1 MDTPVSNVVGTGD
14 IFVLFFLLVGEGP
27 FLSHGLF
34 DVEGTPTPLF
44 LPLSSTAWLGC
55 DPAPLA
61 QGDAADD
68 AILRAVTAQQ
78 VHWLRSGK
86 RDSKLKQRRQQFAK
100 VSKRVCSWE
109 VEKEGW
115 MGLSETL
122 LRRESSERRGFASW
136 EGSVL
141 AARRL
146 DVWPVDESADFRAV

>member
-1 MDTPVSNVVGTGD
+1 MLLAPGRYFH
-14 IFVLFFLLVGEGP
+14 IFPLFFLLVGEGR
-27 FLSHGLF
+27 FLSPGLF
-34 DVEGTPTPLF
+34 DVESSH
-44 LPLSSTAWLGC
+44 PLSPSRQPWLGC
-55 DPAPLA
+55 GPVSLA

-100 VSKRVCSWE
+100 VSESVVVGGGSCFQGGTIGWE
-109 VEKEGW
+109 VQKEGW
-115 MGLSETL
+115 MGL
-122 LRRESSERRGFASW
+122 SERRGFASW

-146 DVWPVDESADFRAV
+146 HVWPVEENADYRGV